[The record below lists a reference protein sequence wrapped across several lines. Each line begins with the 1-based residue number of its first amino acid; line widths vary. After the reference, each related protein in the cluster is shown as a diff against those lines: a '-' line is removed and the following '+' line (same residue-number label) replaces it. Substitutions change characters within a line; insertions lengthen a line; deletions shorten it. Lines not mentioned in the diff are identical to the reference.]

1 MRFQYSTRFLFVLST
16 LVLLLVIAALQ
27 KWQLDQLSDELQQAN
42 TRMQTQRKML
52 AISERQLQLLDEAP
66 FLTEQ
71 WYVDPV
77 ATKRQLA
84 NKRREILE
92 LNREKQL
99 LELLAGD

>member
-1 MRFQYSTRFLFVLST
+1 MATSSAAFKTVWRRLTNTSRP
-16 LVLLLVIAALQ
+16 LLPFFSV
-27 KWQLDQLSDELQQAN
+27 
-42 TRMQTQRKML
+42 ML